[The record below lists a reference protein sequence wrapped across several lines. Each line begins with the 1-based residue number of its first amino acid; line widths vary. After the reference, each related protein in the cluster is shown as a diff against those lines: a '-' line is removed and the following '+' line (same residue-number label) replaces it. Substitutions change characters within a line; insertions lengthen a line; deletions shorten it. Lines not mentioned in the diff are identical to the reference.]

1 MPRYQHGAV
10 FVGPR
15 MHISGG
21 AVGGGKMVADGA
33 GITILDTSAGV
44 WATQSAQA
52 SSAPDAAALPDWARR
67 CAQALLLRPSQCCD
81 AAMPAFKDLCSGI
94 CPLLASTLV
103 S

>member
-1 MPRYQHGAV
+1 MPVPRYQHGAV

-33 GITILDTSAGV
+33 GITILDTSAGI

-52 SSAPDAAALPDWARR
+52 SAADESALPEWAKR
-67 CAQALLLRPSQCCD
+67 CSPRVKSR
-81 AAMPAFKDLCSGI
+81 
-94 CPLLASTLV
+94 V
-103 S
+103 